1 MNDHQDSENF
11 SYNRSWEEIENML
24 YQAEREQNDCY
35 MQLQNC
41 KRKDRMYWMRKYK
54 GLEGVINGL
63 RWVLGDLRMNK
74 KKVLGRE

>member
-24 YQAEREQNDCY
+24 HQAEREQNDCY

-41 KRKDRMYWMRKYK
+41 K
-54 GLEGVINGL
+54 
-63 RWVLGDLRMNK
+63 K
-74 KKVLGRE
+74 KTAYIG